1 MFINGKHGFMYQ
13 GQFMT
18 DSEWEN
24 MMIRTRSV
32 ETERLLRN
40 NYQVQYRMEAEARM
54 KREKDPVIKE
64 MMCEHI
70 EMGDYGLYKIF
81 GLDEED
87 LKG

>member
-24 MMIRTRSV
+24 MMITTRSV

>member
-1 MFINGKHGFMYQ
+1 MFVCGNHGFKYQ

-18 DSEWEN
+18 DSEWNN
-24 MMIRTRSV
+24 MIIR
-32 ETERLLRN
+32 ERNSEKGRMLSS
-40 NYQVQYRMEAEARM
+40 NYQMQYRMEAEARM
-54 KREKDPVIKE
+54 NREKDPMIKE
-64 MMCEHI
+64 MMRQHI